1 VVSLPSLARA
11 LEAIRRL
18 VALGALDGAV
28 IAGIGSLGGGPSI
41 ALPELQRPTSLSVQ
55 SGSGSGSS
63 GPPSTPAARGPATD
77 YAGVKGHVSALPPG
91 KNPNVYQVN
100 TPAEMT
106 KLFNELSQGG
116 RNVTLPTY
124 RGTMVE
130 LADGTRVGMRATS
143 ASGGPTIDI
152 FPPKGAGPKNIKV
165 HLP

>member
-1 VVSLPSLARA
+1 
-11 LEAIRRL
+11 
-18 VALGALDGAV
+18 
-28 IAGIGSLGGGPSI
+28 
-41 ALPELQRPTSLSVQ
+41 
-55 SGSGSGSS
+55 
-63 GPPSTPAARGPATD
+63 
-77 YAGVKGHVSALPPG
+77 
-91 KNPNVYQVN
+91 
-100 TPAEMT
+100 MT